1 MEYPTYEISNAT
13 IKDIINKIPKEKWHL
28 VMRDMQAMLNQMH
41 GTIELIK
48 LSAEALGV
56 DSTDLIHMGETIDW
70 VDDGKCEN
78 EINFTGENGEV
89 AGGVKFTEEGVEVK

>member
-1 MEYPTYEISNAT
+1 MEYPVYEISNAT

-41 GTIELIK
+41 GTIEALK
-48 LSAEALGV
+48 LSAEALGI
-56 DSTDLIHMGETIDW
+56 DSTELINMGETIDW

-78 EINFTGENGEV
+78 EILFTDQNDKQH
-89 AGGVKFTEEGVEVK
+89 GGLKFTSKGVEVK